1 MKLILI
7 IYGIKIVKKK
17 LNMAVPIN
25 YIIPLNDGSK
35 FNLPLLISLPIGTN
49 VSYLRSVISDIIFY
63 LAESSRKTSRV
74 EFYQNEAEAGCTLK
88 FNDELYRIESRPRCH
103 VDGIDFDTIG
113 TLLEALRT
121 VIARRFTS
129 NPMLVISP
137 LIFSPEEGALSRSS
151 EIAVP
156 IILDVIR
163 EIANQELDAESA
175 ITDEHSHHNLST
187 DEWEEVEDCVI
198 VRFKESHIFVCFDS
212 QSLSCPRWV
221 SRIDKSE
228 LKFPFTTRVELMY
241 AIRDSI
247 QLP

>member
-1 MKLILI
+1 
-7 IYGIKIVKKK
+7 
-17 LNMAVPIN
+17 MAVPIN
-25 YIIPLNDGSK
+25 YIIPLNEGSK
-35 FNLPLLISLPIGTN
+35 FNLPLSKSLPIGTN
-49 VSYLRSVISDIIFY
+49 VSYLRSVLSDMIFY
-63 LAESSRKTSRV
+63 LAESLRKTSHV
-74 EFYQNEAEAGCTLK
+74 EFYANGCTLK
-88 FNDELYRIESRPRCH
+88 FNDELYRIESSPRCH
-103 VDGIDFDTIG
+103 VHGIDFDTIG

-137 LIFSPEEGALSRSS
+137 LIFSPEEEGALSRSS

-163 EIANQELDAESA
+163 EIANPELDAESA
-175 ITDEHSHHNLST
+175 ITDENSYHNLST

-198 VRFKESHIFVCFDS
+198 VRFKESHIFICFDS

-221 SRIDKSE
+221 SLIDKPE